1 MKNKIIIFIISLSI
15 LVLGFFIYKFFNK
28 KDTNIIKTYGN
39 IEIRTVDLSFQ
50 VSGIIE
56 NVLVEEGDYV
66 KKGDLL
72 ATLIN
77 KDYMANYKMALHKKD
92 SSKAQAQEDE
102 DKYKRNLPLCK
113 DGTLSKQECDTLLNT
128 KNLSSAN
135 FKQSEA
141 NLEYQKNQ
149 LDYTTMYAPQDGIIT
164 TRSQEIGA
172 QVQANQ
178 IVYVMSLT
186 KPIWVRTYIKETDL
200 GNIKYGQKASI
211 LTDTIDPKTGKKKEY
226 IGTIGYISPIAEFTP
241 KTVQTQDLRVDLVY
255 RIRIYIDKVDEF
267 LRQGMPVSVEIV
279 LDKGEDVLHWNKKFK

>member
-1 MKNKIIIFIISLSI
+1 MKKKIIIIILCLCI
-15 LVLGFFIYKFFNK
+15 LALGFFIYKFLNK
-28 KDTNIIKTYGN
+28 KDNSIIKTYGN

-72 ATLIN
+72 ATLID
-77 KDYMANYKMALHKKD
+77 KDYKANYKKALYQKD
-92 SSKAQAQEDE
+92 SSKAQAKEDE

-113 DGTLSKQECDTLLNT
+113 DGTLSKQDCDTLFNT

-135 FKQSEA
+135 YNQSEA

-149 LDYTTMYAPQDGIIT
+149 LDYTIMKAPQDGIIT

-172 QVQANQ
+172 RVQANQ
-178 IVYVMSLT
+178 IVYVMSLN
-186 KPIWVRTYIKETDL
+186 KPIWVRTYVKETDL
-200 GNIKYGQKASI
+200 GNIKYGQKAII
-211 LTDTIDPKTGKKKEY
+211 LTDTIDPKTNKKKEY
-226 IGTIGYISPIAEFTP
+226 IGTIGYISPVAEFTP

-255 RIRIYIDKVDEF
+255 RIRIYIDKVDDF
-267 LRQGMPVSVEIV
+267 LRQGMPVSIEIR
-279 LDKGEDVLHWNKKFK
+279 LNEDNDVLR